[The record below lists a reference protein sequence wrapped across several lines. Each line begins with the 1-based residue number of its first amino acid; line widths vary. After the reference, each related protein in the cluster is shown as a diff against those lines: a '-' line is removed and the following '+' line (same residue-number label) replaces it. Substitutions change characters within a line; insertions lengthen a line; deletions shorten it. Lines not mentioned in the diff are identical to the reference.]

1 MCKKVFKKADVLRKH
16 KRSHASHKPVLV
28 CPRDDCQAYFSTTFN
43 LEHHIRKVHLKLF
56 KYKCCFPDC
65 PRMFAMRVSNKS
77 SIKGLVL
84 NVSQLIFFVRLPS
97 FLSSTGEHEQTP
109 APSWCKCHRSEGKC
123 GVGFLKPTH
132 GARQIMDF
140 SWNPFKAFVIW
151 PVRVCDFE
159 SPILTET
166 SAA

>member
-16 KRSHASHKPVLV
+16 KRIHASHKPVLV

-43 LEHHIRKVHLKLF
+43 LQHHIRKVHLELL

-84 NVSQLIFFVRLPS
+84 DVSELFSLLSDLSIFHHFWLQNSISESYHWVSILRSQLWLCLPQES
-97 FLSSTGEHEQTP
+97 MTRHLLRHDANATI
-109 APSWCKCHRSEGKC
+109 
-123 GVGFLKPTH
+123 LKASVMSVSH
-132 GARQIMDF
+132 
-140 SWNPFKAFVIW
+140 KADV
-151 PVRVCDFE
+151 D
-159 SPILTET
+159 
-166 SAA
+166 